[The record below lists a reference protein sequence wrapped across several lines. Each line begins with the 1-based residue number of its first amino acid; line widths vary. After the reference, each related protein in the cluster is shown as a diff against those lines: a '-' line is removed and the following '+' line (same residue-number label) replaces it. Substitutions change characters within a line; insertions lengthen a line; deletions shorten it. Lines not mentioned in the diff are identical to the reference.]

1 MPGMGSYGTET
12 IGGFYPYLFIDLLII
27 LALVWICWGV
37 QVGLRFLDERA
48 NREAPVGLS
57 PPLRVAPR
65 LPARI
70 FLRRAI
76 GIIWIVDGL
85 LQAQPAMPGSF
96 AKNVVGPL
104 GAGQPHLL
112 ANLLNWEVYFWQAH
126 PLDLAVATVFV
137 QVGLGVSIL
146 AGGDSKLGR
155 AALWG
160 SIAWGLFV
168 WVGGEALGALMIPGT
183 TELMGAPGA
192 VLVYVAAAA
201 LLLAPLRIW
210 ANGQVYRGIRIGV
223 GAVLLFGAILQAIPW
238 EGFWTGR
245 GLSAMFLAMG
255 RVPQPGFLSGPVL
268 GAAHLAQAQPVLLN
282 SIFIVVLAALGLG
295 LVSGRV
301 PRRWTIAALVWL
313 AITWWV
319 GQDFGALG
327 SKTATDPNL
336 SPLLAVMLI
345 CAWLGTRPEPALA
358 PAPVGRPVAS
368 TGFRGVAA
376 LGGMV
381 ALVVAAVPVL
391 LGLPVAAAQSATI
404 EALNT
409 GGPVSSMSNVNL
421 PDLTLV
427 NQHGRTVDLRQWSNK
442 VVVLTFLDPLCY
454 YQCPIVA
461 EQIAAADR
469 ALGPLAH
476 DVEFV
481 AVVANPI
488 YHSLAVVRSFDST
501 TLVDH
506 LPNWQ
511 YLTGSLPQLERV
523 WSDFSLPIEIPRLD
537 MVEHPTVLYFVRPG
551 GQEVSLAQ
559 DSALSQASVI
569 ASYASL
575 IDEQVKSIL
584 SSQ

>member
-27 LALVWICWGV
+27 VALVWVCWGV
-37 QVGLRFLDERA
+37 GVGFRYLDEREGHLVDRSSA
-48 NREAPVGLS
+48 AAPS
-57 PPLRVAPR
+57 PAPR
-65 LPARI
+65 IPARL
-70 FLRRAI
+70 FLRWAI

-85 LQAQPAMPGSF
+85 LQAQPAMPGGF
-96 AKNVVGPL
+96 AKNVVQPL
-104 GAGQPHLL
+104 AAGQPHLL

-126 PLDLAVATVFV
+126 PLDLAVATVFI
-137 QVGLGVSIL
+137 QVGLGVAIL
-146 AGGDSKLGR
+146 AGGDSAIGKFG
-155 AALWG
+155 LWA

-168 WVGGEALGALMIPGT
+168 WVGGEALGNVLASGA

-201 LLLAPLRIW
+201 LLLAPRRIW
-210 ANGQVYRGIRIGV
+210 EGGRAYRVMRIGV
-223 GAVLLFGAILQAIPW
+223 GSVLLFGALLQAIPS

-255 RVPQPGFLSGPVL
+255 HVPQPGFLSRPVI
-268 GAAHLAQAQPVLLN
+268 AVAHLAQSQPIVLN
-282 SIFIVVLAALGLG
+282 SVFIAVMAVIGIGLI
-295 LVSGRV
+295 SGRV

-313 AITWWV
+313 GIAWWI

-345 CAWLGTRPEPALA
+345 CAWRGTQAQPA
-358 PAPVGRPVAS
+358 VSPVAEVQVRS
-368 TGFRGVAA
+368 AGLRRTVA
-376 LGGMV
+376 LGGVLALGV
-381 ALVVAAVPVL
+381 ALVPVL

-409 GGPVSSMSNVNL
+409 GGGLDPVSNQSL

-427 NQHGRTVDLRQWSNK
+427 NQAGRTVDLRQWSDK
-442 VVVLTFLDPLCY
+442 AVVFTFLDPVCY
-454 YQCPIVA
+454 YQCPIMA
-461 EQIAAADR
+461 EQLAAADHQLG
-469 ALGPLAH
+469 ALAKN
-476 DVEFV
+476 VEFV

-488 YHSLAVVRSFDST
+488 YRSRSEVRAFDAT
-501 TLVDH
+501 MQMNR

-523 WSDFSLPIEIPRLD
+523 WSAFSLPIEIPRLQ
-537 MVEHPTVLYFVRPG
+537 MVDHPTVLYFVKPG
-551 GQEVSLAQ
+551 GNEVSLAQ
-559 DSALSQASVI
+559 DAALSQASVI
-569 ASYASL
+569 TSYATL
-575 IDEQVKSIL
+575 IDEQLRSIIN
-584 SSQ
+584 Q